1 MQIIQLEPPLSEDHD
16 YNPEIDQMIEDRLF
30 ESERIEREELG

>member
-1 MQIIQLEPPLSEDHD
+1 MQIIKLPEDHD

-30 ESERIEREELG
+30 ESEKIEREELG